1 MRKRCYVVIV
11 LCLGLLW
18 LLVAANN
25 SVGSVEPDQNV
36 NQLVQLIAQL
46 TARIS
51 ALEQRIQVLE
61 ERIKTLEAE
70 KVRELD
76 SESGGKGETVEWYQV
91 LRVIDGDTVELS
103 NGIIRF
109 IGIDA
114 PEKKDEPLGE
124 EATEAN
130 RKLVEGK
137 QVRLEYD
144 VQKQGTHGRT
154 LAYVYIND
162 IFINCELL
170 RLGYAE
176 INTYKQN
183 LKHLGALIKCQWE
196 AIKNQRGIWKG
207 VQEQD
212 IVYVTPSGRKYHTE
226 RCHHLKG
233 SAIPTTREKAMA
245 QGYDEAC
252 KVCKPAPQ

>member
-144 VQKQGTHGRT
+144 IRKQGKWGRT
-154 LAYVYIND
+154 LAYVYVD
-162 IFINCELL
+162 DTSTSVNCELL

-176 INTYKQN
+176 INTYKQK
-183 LKHLGALIKCQWE
+183 LKHLDVLIKCQWE

-207 VQEQD
+207 VQQQD
-212 IVYVTPSGRKYHTE
+212 IVYITATGNKYHRE
-226 RCHHLKG
+226 WCGYLNQN
-233 SAIPTTREKAMA
+233 AIPTTRERAIA
-245 QGYDEAC
+245 QGYGEAC
-252 KVCKPAPQ
+252 KVCKP